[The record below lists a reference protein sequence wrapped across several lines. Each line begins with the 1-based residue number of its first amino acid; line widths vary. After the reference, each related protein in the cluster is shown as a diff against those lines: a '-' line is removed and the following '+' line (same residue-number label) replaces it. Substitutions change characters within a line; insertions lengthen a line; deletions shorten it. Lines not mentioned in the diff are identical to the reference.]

1 LTDNKYKNIEF
12 QQSSDFGLRPPVF
25 GLRSSD
31 FRIEFMIKLTID
43 NQTIEVQPG
52 TSVWQAAKSI
62 GIDIPTMC
70 YLEGTEH
77 FTSCMICLVKDAQNG
92 RFFASCSTPVF
103 EGQTIITN
111 DEETIESRKVALEL
125 LLSEHVGDCEAP
137 CQLVCPAHMNIPL
150 MNRLIAKGDF
160 AKALEVVK
168 RDIALPS
175 ILGRICPAPC
185 EAGCRRKQVDEAVSI
200 CLLKRFVGDEDL
212 KSGKPYL
219 PELATLSGKKVAII
233 GAGPAG
239 LAAAYY
245 LQIKGHQTIIFEKN
259 SQAGGELL
267 QIDSETLPSEVVE
280 QEVAQILATG
290 VQIRLN
296 ETIDDNRFAELNK
309 DFDAVVV
316 ASGTVTEETSAF
328 SLKTTKTGIVADKL
342 SYQTSV
348 SNVFAIG
355 NSLRASKLAVRS
367 VGQGKEVATVIDHY
381 FKTSEVKG
389 YPERF
394 NSKFG
399 KLAEAEFIQY
409 QKDSET
415 SPRQKAEK
423 EEFTREAAIREAKR
437 CMHCDCRNPES
448 CVLRELSDR
457 YHAVQKRF
465 QSDERFNVE
474 KFIHREGIVYEPA
487 KCIKCG
493 ICVRLTRQHQEEFG
507 FTFIGRGFDVKVGV
521 PFNESVQKGLEK
533 TAAIVA
539 KACPTGALAMFGV
552 EEQF

>member
-1 LTDNKYKNIEF
+1 
-12 QQSSDFGLRPPVF
+12 
-25 GLRSSD
+25 
-31 FRIEFMIKLTID
+31 MIKLTID
-43 NQTIEVQPG
+43 NHTVEVPAG
-52 TSVWQAAKSI
+52 TSVWQAAKSL

-77 FTSCMICLVKDAQNG
+77 FTSCMICLVKDAKNG
-92 RFFASCSTPVF
+92 RFFASCSTPAF
-103 EGQTIITN
+103 EGQSIITN
-111 DEETIESRKVALEL
+111 DEETIESRKAALEL

-168 RDIALPS
+168 RDIPLPS

-200 CLLKRFVGDEDL
+200 CLLKRYVGDEDL

-219 PELATLSGKKVAII
+219 PQLAKLSGKKVVII

-245 LQIKGHQTIIFEKN
+245 LQIKGHQAVIFEKN
-259 SQAGGELL
+259 SKAGGELL
-267 QIDSETLPSEVVE
+267 QIDQEILPNEVVE
-280 QEVAQILATG
+280 QEVAQIVATG

-296 ETIDDNRFAELNK
+296 ETINDSRFAELQNE
-309 DFDAVVV
+309 FDAVVV
-316 ASGTVTEETSAF
+316 SNGTISEGNLSF
-328 SLKTTKTGIVADKL
+328 GLNTTKAGITVEK
-342 SYQTSV
+342 TSHAT
-348 SNVFAIG
+348 SLPKVFAIG
-355 NSLRASKLAVRS
+355 HSVRTSKLAVRS
-367 VGQGKEVATVIDHY
+367 VGQGKEVATVIDNY

-389 YPERF
+389 YPVRF

-399 KLAEAEFIQY
+399 RLAEAEFIQY
-409 QKDSET
+409 KKDSET
-415 SPRQKAEK
+415 APRQKAGK
-423 EEFTREAAIREAKR
+423 EGFTREDAIREAKR

-465 QSDERFNVE
+465 QSEERWNVE
-474 KFIHREGIVYEPA
+474 KFIHREGIVYEPN

-533 TAAIVA
+533 TAVIVA
-539 KACPTGALAMFGV
+539 KACPTGALSMFIV
-552 EEQF
+552 EEQI

>member
-1 LTDNKYKNIEF
+1 
-12 QQSSDFGLRPPVF
+12 
-25 GLRSSD
+25 
-31 FRIEFMIKLTID
+31 MIKLTID

-52 TSVWQAAKSI
+52 TSVWQAAHSL
-62 GIDIPTMC
+62 GIEIPTMC

-77 FTSCMICLVKDAQNG
+77 FTSCMICLVKDTKNG

-103 EGQTIITN
+103 DGQSIITN
-111 DEETIESRKVALEL
+111 DEETIESRIAALEL

-212 KSGKPYL
+212 KSGKPYQPQL
-219 PELATLSGKKVAII
+219 IELSGKKVAII

-245 LQIKGHQTIIFEKN
+245 LQQKGHQSVIFEKDDR
-259 SQAGGELL
+259 AGGELL
-267 QIDSETLPSEVVE
+267 QIDTEILPNEVVE
-280 QEVAQILATG
+280 EEVAQILATG
-290 VQIRLN
+290 VQIYLN
-296 ETIDDNRFAELNK
+296 ESIDNNRFIELQK

-316 ASGTVTEETSAF
+316 ASGTVSEGSLAF
-328 SLKTTKTGIVADKL
+328 GPKTAKAGIIADKS
-342 SYQTSV
+342 SYLTSIPK
-348 SNVFAIG
+348 VFAVG

-367 VGQGKEVATVIDHY
+367 VGQGKEVATVIDNY

-399 KLAEAEFIQY
+399 RLSEIEFIEY

-415 SPRQKAEK
+415 APRQKAGK
-423 EEFTREAAIREAKR
+423 EGFTREAAIREAKR

-465 QSDERFNVE
+465 QSDQRLNVE

-521 PFNESVQKGLEK
+521 PFNQSVQKGLEK
-533 TAAIVA
+533 TAQIVA
-539 KACPTGALAMFGV
+539 KACPTGALAMFEV
-552 EEQF
+552 EEQL

>member
-1 LTDNKYKNIEF
+1 
-12 QQSSDFGLRPPVF
+12 
-25 GLRSSD
+25 
-31 FRIEFMIKLTID
+31 MIKLTID
-43 NQTIEVQPG
+43 NRTIEVQPG
-52 TSVWQAAKSI
+52 TSVWQAAQSV
-62 GIDIPTMC
+62 GIEIPTMC

-77 FTSCMICLVKDAQNG
+77 FTSCMICLVKDAKNG
-92 RFFASCSTPVF
+92 RFFASCSTPVV
-103 EGQTIITN
+103 EGQNIITS
-111 DEETIESRKVALEL
+111 DEETIESRKAALEL

-168 RDIALPS
+168 RDIALPA

-212 KSGKPYL
+212 KSGKPYQPQL
-219 PELATLSGKKVAII
+219 PELSGKKVAVI

-245 LQIKGHQTIIFEKN
+245 LQIKGHQAVIFEKN

-267 QIDSETLPSEVVE
+267 QIDQEILPTEVIV

-296 ETIDDNRFAELNK
+296 ETIDHSRFAELQNE
-309 DFDAVVV
+309 FDAVVI
-316 ASGTVTEETSAF
+316 SIGTVPEGSSVF
-328 SLKTTKTGIVADKL
+328 GLKSTKAGIIADK
-342 SYQTSV
+342 STYQTSIP
-348 SNVFAIG
+348 NVFAIG
-355 NSLRASKLAVRS
+355 NSLRFSKMAVRS
-367 VGQGKEVATVIDHY
+367 VGQGKEVATVIDNY
-381 FKTSEVKG
+381 FKTAEVSG

-399 KLAEAEFIQY
+399 RLGEAEFIHY
-409 QKDSET
+409 KKDSDT
-415 SPRQKAEK
+415 SPRQKADQSG
-423 EEFTREAAIREAKR
+423 FTRESAIREAKR

-465 QSDERFNVE
+465 QSEERFKVE
-474 KFIHREGIVYEPA
+474 KFIHREGIVYEPS

-521 PFNESVQKGLEK
+521 PFNESIQKGLEK
-533 TAAIVA
+533 TAEIVA
-539 KACPTGALAMFGV
+539 KACPTGALAMFGM
-552 EEQF
+552 EEQL

>member
-1 LTDNKYKNIEF
+1 M
-12 QQSSDFGLRPPVF
+12 V
-25 GLRSSD
+25 
-31 FRIEFMIKLTID
+31 KLTI
-43 NQTIEVQPG
+43 NNRNVEVEAG
-52 TSVWQAAKSI
+52 TTVWQAAQSI
-62 GIDIPTMC
+62 GIEIPTMC
-70 YLEGTEH
+70 FLEGTDH
-77 FTSCMICLVKDAQNG
+77 FTSCMICLVKDAKNG
-92 RFFASCSTPVF
+92 RFFASCSTPVSD
-103 EGQTIITN
+103 GQIIISD
-111 DEETIESRKVALEL
+111 DEETTESRRVALEL

-185 EAGCRRKQVDEAVSI
+185 EAGCRRKQIDEAVSI
-200 CLLKRFVGDEDL
+200 CLLKRYVGDEDL
-212 KSGKPYL
+212 KSENSYL
-219 PELATLSGKKVAII
+219 PLIASLSGKKVAII

-245 LQIKGHQTIIFEKN
+245 LQIKGHETVIFDQSEK
-259 SQAGGELL
+259 AGGELL
-267 QIDSETLPSEVVE
+267 KIDKEMLPFEVIE

-290 VQIRLN
+290 VQIRLK
-296 ETIDDNRFAELNK
+296 EPIDEAKFHLLQIE
-309 DFDAVVV
+309 FDAIVV
-316 ASGTVTEETSAF
+316 AIGTFKDGNSIF
-328 SLKTTKTGIVADKL
+328 GLKTTKSGIDANKS
-342 SYQTSV
+342 SYLTSIPK
-348 SNVFAIG
+348 VFAIG

-367 VGQGKEVATVIDHY
+367 VGQGKEVATVIDNY
-381 FKTSEVKG
+381 FKTAEISG

-399 KLAEAEFIQY
+399 RLGEIEFIQY
-409 QKDSET
+409 QKDSEA
-415 SPRQKAEK
+415 SPRQKADREG
-423 EEFTREAAIREAKR
+423 FTREAAIREAKR

-457 YHAVQKRF
+457 YNAAQKRF
-465 QSDERFNVE
+465 QSDERQNVL

-521 PFNESVQKGLEK
+521 PFNESIQKGLEK
-533 TAAIVA
+533 TAVIVA
-539 KACPTGALAMFGV
+539 KACPTGALAMFNV
-552 EEQF
+552 EEQL

>member
-1 LTDNKYKNIEF
+1 
-12 QQSSDFGLRPPVF
+12 
-25 GLRSSD
+25 
-31 FRIEFMIKLTID
+31 MIKLTID
-43 NQTIEVQPG
+43 NRTVEVPVG
-52 TSVWQAAKSI
+52 TSVWQAAQSI
-62 GIDIPTMC
+62 GIEIPTMC
-70 YLEGTEH
+70 HLDGTEH
-77 FTSCMICLVKDAQNG
+77 FTSCMICLVKDAKNG

-103 EGQTIITN
+103 EGQSIITN
-111 DEETIESRKVALEL
+111 DEETIESRKAALEL

-168 RDIALPS
+168 RDIALPA

-200 CLLKRFVGDEDL
+200 CVLKRFVGDVDL
-212 KSGKPYL
+212 KSGKSYQPQ
-219 PELATLSGKKVAII
+219 LAQLSGKKVAII
-233 GAGPAG
+233 GAGSAG

-245 LQIKGHQTIIFEKN
+245 LQANGHQAVIFERN
-259 SQAGGELL
+259 ERAGGELL
-267 QIDSETLPSEVVE
+267 QINQDILPAEIID
-280 QEVAQILATG
+280 QEVAQIVATG
-290 VQIRLN
+290 VQLRLN
-296 ETIDDNRFAELNK
+296 ESINDSRFLDLQKE
-309 DFDAVVV
+309 FDAVVV
-316 ASGTVTEETSAF
+316 AFGAVKEDTYDYG
-328 SLKTTKTGIVADKL
+328 LKTTNAGFIADKT
-342 SYQTSV
+342 SYQTSIP
-348 SNVFAIG
+348 NVFAIG
-355 NSLRASKLAVRS
+355 NSVRYSKMAVRS
-367 VGQGKEVATVIDHY
+367 VGQGKEVATVIDNY
-381 FKTSEVKG
+381 FKTSEIKSF
-389 YPERF
+389 PERF

-415 SPRQKAEK
+415 APRQKADK
-423 EEFTREAAIREAKR
+423 SGFTKEAAIREAKR

-465 QSDERFNVE
+465 QGDERFNVE
-474 KFIHREGIVYEPA
+474 KFIQREGIVYEPS

-507 FTFIGRGFDVKVGV
+507 FTFVGRGFDVKVGV
-521 PFNESVQKGLEK
+521 PFNESIQKGLEK

-539 KACPTGALAMFGV
+539 KACPTGALAMYNT
-552 EEQF
+552 EEQI

>member
-1 LTDNKYKNIEF
+1 M
-12 QQSSDFGLRPPVF
+12 V
-25 GLRSSD
+25 
-31 FRIEFMIKLTID
+31 KLTID
-43 NQTIEVQPG
+43 NRTVEVQPN
-52 TSVWQAAKSI
+52 TTVWQAAKSI
-62 GIDIPTMC
+62 GIEIPTMC
-70 YLEGTEH
+70 YLEETEH
-77 FTSCMICLVKDAQNG
+77 FTSCMICLVKDAKNG

-103 EGQTIITN
+103 DGQSIITN
-111 DEETIESRKVALEL
+111 DEETIESRKAALEL
-125 LLSEHVGDCEAP
+125 LLSDHVGDCEAP

-168 RDIALPS
+168 RDIALPA

-200 CLLKRFVGDEDL
+200 CLLKRYVGDEDL
-212 KSGKPYL
+212 KSETSYQPQ
-219 PELATLSGKKVAII
+219 LAELSGRKVAVI

-245 LQIKGHQTIIFEKN
+245 LQVKGHQSVIFDRNER
-259 SQAGGELL
+259 AGGELL
-267 QIDSETLPSEVVE
+267 HVDKEILPLDVVE
-280 QEVAQILATG
+280 QEVAQIIATG
-290 VQIRLN
+290 VQVRMN
-296 ETIDDNRFAELNK
+296 ETIDDIRFAELQK
-309 DFDAVVV
+309 DYDAVIV
-316 ASGTVTEETSAF
+316 AIGTFTEETSAF
-328 SLKTTKTGIVADKL
+328 CLKTSKTGIVADKS
-342 SYQTSV
+342 SYLTSIP
-348 SNVFAIG
+348 NVFAIG
-355 NSLRASKLAVRS
+355 NSLRTSKLAVRS
-367 VGQGKEVATVIDHY
+367 VGQGKEVATVIDTY

-399 KLAEAEFIQY
+399 RLTEPEFIHY
-409 QKDSET
+409 LKDSET
-415 SPRQKAEK
+415 SPRQNAEK
-423 EEFTREAAIREAKR
+423 SGFTREAAIHEAKR

-457 YHAVQKRF
+457 YHAAQKRF
-465 QSDERFNVE
+465 QSDERQSVM

-521 PFNESVQKGLEK
+521 PFDESVQKGLEK
-533 TAAIVA
+533 TAAIGA
-539 KACPTGALAMFGV
+539 KACPTGALAMFGE
-552 EEQF
+552 EEQLA

>member
-1 LTDNKYKNIEF
+1 
-12 QQSSDFGLRPPVF
+12 
-25 GLRSSD
+25 
-31 FRIEFMIKLTID
+31 MIKLTID
-43 NQTIEVQPG
+43 NRTVEVPAG
-52 TSVWQAAKSI
+52 TSVWQAAQSV
-62 GIDIPTMC
+62 GIEIPTMC

-77 FTSCMICLVKDAQNG
+77 FTSCMICLVKDAKNG

-103 EGQTIITN
+103 EGQTIVTN
-111 DEETIESRKVALEL
+111 DEETIESRKAALEL

-200 CLLKRFVGDEDL
+200 CLLKRFAGDEDL
-212 KSGKPYL
+212 KSGKPYQPQL
-219 PELATLSGKKVAII
+219 TELSGKKVAII
-233 GAGPAG
+233 GSGPAG

-245 LQIKGHQTIIFEKN
+245 LQQKGHQAVIFEKN

-267 QIDSETLPSEVVE
+267 QIDSEILPAEVIE
-280 QEVAQILATG
+280 QEVAQIQATG

-296 ETIDDNRFAELNK
+296 ETIDDSRFAEFQHEY
-309 DFDAVVV
+309 DVVVV
-316 ASGTVTEETSAF
+316 ASGTLLEGSSTFGT
-328 SLKTTKTGIVADKL
+328 KTAKTGIVADKS
-342 SYQTSV
+342 SYLTSIPK
-348 SNVFAIG
+348 VFAIG

-367 VGQGKEVATVIDHY
+367 VGQGKEVATIIDNY
-381 FKTSEVKG
+381 LKTSEVKG

-409 QKDSET
+409 LKDSET
-415 SPRQKAEK
+415 TPRQKAGK
-423 EEFTREAAIREAKR
+423 EGFTREAAIREAKR

-457 YHAVQKRF
+457 YHVVQKRF
-465 QSDERFNVE
+465 QSDERFLVE

-533 TAAIVA
+533 TASIVA

-552 EEQF
+552 EEQEFLAN

>member
-1 LTDNKYKNIEF
+1 
-12 QQSSDFGLRPPVF
+12 
-25 GLRSSD
+25 
-31 FRIEFMIKLTID
+31 MIKLTID
-43 NQTIEVQPG
+43 NRTIEVPSG
-52 TSVWQAAKSI
+52 TTVWQAAKSA
-62 GIDIPTMC
+62 GIEIPTMC

-77 FTSCMICLVKDAQNG
+77 FTSCMICLVKDAKNG
-92 RFFASCSTPVF
+92 RLFASCSTPVSD
-103 EGQTIITN
+103 GQTIITN
-111 DEETIESRKVALEL
+111 DAETTESRKAALEL

-212 KSGKPYL
+212 ASEKPYVPQL
-219 PELATLSGKKVAII
+219 QKLSGKKVAVI

-245 LQIKGHQTIIFEKN
+245 LQIKGHQTVIFDKN
-259 SQAGGELL
+259 KLAGGELL
-267 QIDSETLPSEVVE
+267 QIDQELLPAEVID
-280 QEVAQILATG
+280 QEVAQIIASG
-290 VQIRLN
+290 VEIRLN
-296 ETIDDNRFAELNK
+296 ETINDKLFTVLEK
-309 DFDAVVV
+309 EYDAVVV
-316 ASGTVTEETSAF
+316 AIGTLSAETSVF
-328 SLKTTKTGIVADKL
+328 GLKISKTGIVADKS
-342 SYQTSV
+342 SYQTSLP
-348 SNVFAIG
+348 NVFAVG

-367 VGQGKEVATVIDHY
+367 VGQGKEVATVIDNY
-381 FKTSEVKG
+381 FKTAKVSG

-399 KLAEAEFIQY
+399 RLAEAEFIQY
-409 QKDSET
+409 QKDSENT
-415 SPRQKAEK
+415 PREKADQSG
-423 EEFTREAAIREAKR
+423 FTKEAAIREAKR

-457 YHAVQKRF
+457 YQAVQKRF
-465 QSDERFNVE
+465 QGEERFNVE
-474 KFIHREGIVYEPA
+474 KFIHREGIVYEPS

-507 FTFIGRGFDVKVGV
+507 FTFVGRGFDVKVGV
-521 PFNESVQKGLEK
+521 PFSESIQKGLEK

-539 KACPTGALAMFGV
+539 KACPTGALAMFNQ
-552 EEQF
+552 EEQL

>member
-1 LTDNKYKNIEF
+1 
-12 QQSSDFGLRPPVF
+12 
-25 GLRSSD
+25 
-31 FRIEFMIKLTID
+31 MIKLTID
-43 NQTIEVQPG
+43 NRSVEVPAG
-52 TSVWQAAKSI
+52 TSVWQAAKSV
-62 GIDIPTMC
+62 GIEIPTMC

-77 FTSCMICLVKDAQNG
+77 FTSCMICLVKDAKNG
-92 RFFASCSTPVF
+92 RFFASCSTPAF
-103 EGQTIITN
+103 EGQSIITS
-111 DEETIESRKVALEL
+111 DEETIESRKAALEL

-200 CLLKRFVGDEDL
+200 CLLKRYVGDEDL
-212 KSGKPYL
+212 KSENPYQ
-219 PELATLSGKKVAII
+219 PQLAEFSGKKVAII

-245 LQIKGHQTIIFEKN
+245 LQIKGHQAVIFEKN
-259 SQAGGELL
+259 SKAGGELL
-267 QIDSETLPSEVVE
+267 QIDQEILPSEVVE
-280 QEVAQILATG
+280 QEVAQIVATG

-296 ETIDDNRFAELNK
+296 ETINDNRFAELQSE
-309 DFDAVVV
+309 FDAVVV
-316 ASGTVTEETSAF
+316 ANGTIPEESSAF
-328 SLKTTKTGIVADKL
+328 GLKVTKAGIIANKS
-342 SYQTSV
+342 SYQTSIPK
-348 SNVFAIG
+348 VFAVG
-355 NSLRASKLAVRS
+355 NTLRASKLAVRS
-367 VGQGKEVATVIDHY
+367 VGQGKEVATVIDNY
-381 FKTSEVKG
+381 FKTAEVSG

-399 KLAEAEFIQY
+399 RLAEVEFIQY
-409 QKDSET
+409 KKDSET
-415 SPRQKAEK
+415 APRQKADK
-423 EEFTREAAIREAKR
+423 SGFTREDAIREAKR

-457 YHAVQKRF
+457 YQAVQKRF
-465 QSDERFNVE
+465 QSDERWNVE
-474 KFIHREGIVYEPA
+474 KFIHREGIVYEPN

-521 PFNESVQKGLEK
+521 PFNESVQRGLEK
-533 TAAIVA
+533 TAELVA
-539 KACPTGALAMFGV
+539 KACPTGALSMFNM
-552 EEQF
+552 EEQI

>member
-1 LTDNKYKNIEF
+1 MRRNDKTFLDLIGF
-12 QQSSDFGLRPPVF
+12 QNLSGL
-25 GLRSSD
+25 
-31 FRIEFMIKLTID
+31 EEQKTNMIKLTID
-43 NQTIEVQPG
+43 NHSVEVPAG
-52 TSVWQAAKSI
+52 TSVWQAAQSV
-62 GIDIPTMC
+62 GIEIPTMC

-77 FTSCMICLVKDAQNG
+77 FTSCMICLVKDARNG
-92 RFFASCSTPVF
+92 RFFASCSTPVH
-103 EGQTIITN
+103 EGQSIITS
-111 DEETIESRKVALEL
+111 DEETIESRKAALEL

-200 CLLKRFVGDEDL
+200 CLLKRYVGDEDL
-212 KSGKPYL
+212 NTEKPYQ
-219 PELATLSGKKVAII
+219 PQLAELSGKKVAVI

-245 LQIKGHQTIIFEKN
+245 LQIKGHQAVIFEKN
-259 SQAGGELL
+259 SKAGGELL
-267 QIDSETLPSEVVE
+267 QIDQEILPVEVVE
-280 QEVAQILATG
+280 QEVAQIVATG

-296 ETIDDNRFAELNK
+296 EPIDNIRFAELRNE
-309 DFDAVVV
+309 FDAVVV
-316 ASGTVTEETSAF
+316 ANGTIPEES
-328 SLKTTKTGIVADKL
+328 SLFGLKATKAGIIADKS
-342 SYQTSV
+342 SYQTSIPK
-348 SNVFAIG
+348 VFAVG
-355 NSLRASKLAVRS
+355 NTLRASKLAVRS
-367 VGQGKEVATVIDHY
+367 VGQGKEVATVIDNY
-381 FKTSEVKG
+381 FKTAEVSG

-399 KLAEAEFIQY
+399 RLAEIEFIQY
-409 QKDSET
+409 KKDSEAA
-415 SPRQKAEK
+415 PRQKAGK
-423 EEFTREAAIREAKR
+423 EGFTKEAAIREAKR

-448 CVLRELSDR
+448 CVLRKLSDR
-457 YHAVQKRF
+457 YQAVQKRF
-465 QSDERFNVE
+465 QSSERLNVE

-521 PFNESVQKGLEK
+521 PFNESVQKGLEN

-539 KACPTGALAMFGV
+539 KACPTGALAMFNT
-552 EEQF
+552 EEQI

>member
-1 LTDNKYKNIEF
+1 M
-12 QQSSDFGLRPPVF
+12 V
-25 GLRSSD
+25 
-31 FRIEFMIKLTID
+31 KLTID
-43 NQTIEVQPG
+43 NQTVEVPAG
-52 TSVWQAAKSI
+52 TSVWQAAQSL

-77 FTSCMICLVKDAQNG
+77 FTSCMICLVKDAKNG
-92 RFFASCSTPVF
+92 RFFASCSTPAF

-111 DEETIESRKVALEL
+111 DAETIESRKAALEL

-200 CLLKRFVGDEDL
+200 CMLKRYAGDEDL
-212 KSGKPYL
+212 KSEKPYQPQL
-219 PELATLSGKKVAII
+219 AELSEKKVAVI

-245 LQIKGHQTIIFEKN
+245 LQIKGHQAVIFEKN
-259 SQAGGELL
+259 SKAGGELL
-267 QIDSETLPSEVVE
+267 QIDSELLPAEVIE
-280 QEVAQILATG
+280 QELAQIMATG

-296 ETIDDNRFAELNK
+296 ETIDDNRFSELQN
-309 DFDAVVV
+309 DFDAVIV
-316 ASGTVTEETSAF
+316 ASGTISEGNLSFGLNTNKAGITVEKTSHA
-328 SLKTTKTGIVADKL
+328 
-342 SYQTSV
+342 TSIPKI
-348 SNVFAIG
+348 FAIG
-355 NSLRASKLAVRS
+355 HSVRTSKLAVRS
-367 VGQGKEVATVIDHY
+367 VGQGKEVATVIDNY
-381 FKTSEVKG
+381 LKTSEVKG
-389 YPERF
+389 YPVRF

-399 KLAEAEFIQY
+399 RLAEIEFIEY
-409 QKDSET
+409 QKDSENA
-415 SPRQKAEK
+415 PRQKADK
-423 EEFTREAAIREAKR
+423 EGFTREAAIREAKR

-465 QSDERFNVE
+465 QSDERLNVM

-521 PFNESVQKGLEK
+521 PFNESIQKGLEK

-539 KACPTGALAMFGV
+539 KACPTGALAMFNV
-552 EEQF
+552 EEQI

>member
-1 LTDNKYKNIEF
+1 M
-12 QQSSDFGLRPPVF
+12 V
-25 GLRSSD
+25 
-31 FRIEFMIKLTID
+31 KLII
-43 NQTIEVQPG
+43 NNCHVEVPAG
-52 TSVWQAAKSI
+52 TTVWQAAKSI

-70 YLEGTEH
+70 YLEGPEH
-77 FTSCMICLVKDAQNG
+77 FTSCMICLVKDAKNG
-92 RFFASCSTPVF
+92 RFFASCSTPVS
-103 EGQTIITN
+103 EDQIIISD
-111 DEETIESRKVALEL
+111 DEETTESRRVALEL

-168 RDIALPS
+168 RDIALPA
-175 ILGRICPAPC
+175 ILGLICPAPC

-200 CLLKRFVGDEDL
+200 CSLKRFSADQDL

-219 PELATLSGKKVAII
+219 PHIEPCSDKKIAII

-245 LQIKGHQTIIFEKN
+245 LQIKGHQAVIFDRN
-259 SQAGGELL
+259 DRLGGELL
-267 QIDSETLPSEVVE
+267 QIENKILPSEIIV
-280 QEVAQILATG
+280 QEVGQILATG
-290 VQIRLN
+290 VQIHLN
-296 ETIDDNRFAELNK
+296 ETIDADHFAILQNEY
-309 DFDAVVV
+309 DAIIV
-316 ASGTVTEETSAF
+316 ATGTVSEENSVFGLKVSKVGIEIDKSSYLTSIP
-328 SLKTTKTGIVADKL
+328 K
-342 SYQTSV
+342 
-348 SNVFAIG
+348 VFAIG

-367 VGQGKEVATVIDHY
+367 VGQGKEVATVIDNY
-381 FKTSEVKG
+381 FKTTQVSA

-399 KLAEAEFIQY
+399 RLGEIEFTEY
-409 QKDSET
+409 QKDSEY
-415 SPRQKAEK
+415 SPRQKAGK
-423 EEFTREAAIREAKR
+423 EGFTREAAIREARR

-457 YHAVQKRF
+457 YNASQKRF
-465 QSDERFNVE
+465 QSDERLNVV

-521 PFNESVQKGLEK
+521 PFNESIQKGLEK
-533 TAAIVA
+533 TALMVA
-539 KACPTGALAMFGV
+539 KACPTGALAMFGE
-552 EEQF
+552 EEQL

>member
-1 LTDNKYKNIEF
+1 M
-12 QQSSDFGLRPPVF
+12 V
-25 GLRSSD
+25 
-31 FRIEFMIKLTID
+31 KLTID

-52 TSVWQAAKSI
+52 TSVWQAAQSL

-77 FTSCMICLVKDAQNG
+77 FTSCMICLVKDAKNG
-92 RFFASCSTPVF
+92 RFFASCSTPAF

-111 DEETIESRKVALEL
+111 DAETIESRKAALEL

-200 CLLKRFVGDEDL
+200 CLLKRYVGDEDL
-212 KSGKPYL
+212 KAEKPYQ
-219 PELATLSGKKVAII
+219 PQLAELSGKKVAVI

-245 LQIKGHQTIIFEKN
+245 LQIKGHRTVIFEKN
-259 SQAGGELL
+259 SNAGGELL
-267 QIDSETLPSEVVE
+267 QIDPELLPAEVIE
-280 QEVAQILATG
+280 QELAQIMATG

-296 ETIDDNRFAELNK
+296 ETIDDNRFSELQN
-309 DFDAVVV
+309 DFDAV
-316 ASGTVTEETSAF
+316 
-328 SLKTTKTGIVADKL
+328 IVANGTISEGNL
-342 SYQTSV
+342 SFGLNTNKAGITVEKNSHATSIPK
-348 SNVFAIG
+348 VFAIG
-355 NSLRASKLAVRS
+355 HSVRTSKLAVRS
-367 VGQGKEVATVIDHY
+367 VGQGKEVATVIDNY
-381 FKTSEVKG
+381 LKTSEVKG
-389 YPERF
+389 YPVRF

-399 KLAEAEFIQY
+399 RLAEIEFIEY
-409 QKDSET
+409 QKDSENA
-415 SPRQKAEK
+415 PRQKADK
-423 EEFTREAAIREAKR
+423 EGFTREAAIREAKR

-465 QSDERFNVE
+465 QSDERLNVT

-521 PFNESVQKGLEK
+521 PFNESIQKGLEK

-539 KACPTGALAMFGV
+539 KACPTGALAMFNV
-552 EEQF
+552 EEQI

>member
-1 LTDNKYKNIEF
+1 
-12 QQSSDFGLRPPVF
+12 
-25 GLRSSD
+25 
-31 FRIEFMIKLTID
+31 MIKLTID
-43 NQTIEVQPG
+43 NHTVEVPAG
-52 TSVWQAAKSI
+52 TSVWQAAKSV
-62 GIDIPTMC
+62 GIEIPTMC

-77 FTSCMICLVKDAQNG
+77 FTSCMICLVKDAHNG
-92 RFFASCSTPVF
+92 RLFASCSTPAF
-103 EGQTIITN
+103 EGQSIITS
-111 DEETIESRKVALEL
+111 DEETIESRKAALEL

-200 CLLKRFVGDEDL
+200 CLLKRYVGDDDL
-212 KSGKPYL
+212 KSENPYQ
-219 PELATLSGKKVAII
+219 PQLAELSGKKVAVI

-245 LQIKGHQTIIFEKN
+245 LQIKGHQAVIFEKN
-259 SQAGGELL
+259 SKAGGELL
-267 QIDSETLPSEVVE
+267 QIDQEILPSEIID
-280 QEVAQILATG
+280 QEVAQIVATG

-296 ETIDDNRFAELNK
+296 ETINDNRFAELQNE
-309 DFDAVVV
+309 FDAVVV
-316 ASGTVTEETSAF
+316 ANGTIPEGSSAF
-328 SLKTTKTGIVADKL
+328 GLKATKVGIIADKS
-342 SYQTSV
+342 SYLTSIPK
-348 SNVFAIG
+348 VFAVG
-355 NSLRASKLAVRS
+355 NTLRASKLAVRS
-367 VGQGKEVATVIDHY
+367 VGQGKEVATVIDNY
-381 FKTSEVKG
+381 FKTAEVSG

-399 KLAEAEFIQY
+399 RLAEVEFIQY
-409 QKDSET
+409 KKDSET
-415 SPRQKAEK
+415 APRQKADK
-423 EEFTREAAIREAKR
+423 SGFTREDAIREAKR

-457 YHAVQKRF
+457 YQAVQKRF
-465 QSDERFNVE
+465 QSEERWNVE
-474 KFIHREGIVYEPA
+474 KFIHREGIVYEPN

-521 PFNESVQKGLEK
+521 PFNESIQKGLEK

-539 KACPTGALAMFGV
+539 KACPTGALSNFGE
-552 EEQF
+552 EEQL

>member
-1 LTDNKYKNIEF
+1 M
-12 QQSSDFGLRPPVF
+12 V
-25 GLRSSD
+25 
-31 FRIEFMIKLTID
+31 KLTID
-43 NQTIEVQPG
+43 NRTIEVQAG
-52 TSVWQAAKSI
+52 TSVWQAAHSI
-62 GIDIPTMC
+62 GIEIPTMC

-77 FTSCMICLVKDAQNG
+77 FTSCMICLVKDAKNG
-92 RFFASCSTPVF
+92 RLFASCSTPVF
-103 EGQTIITN
+103 EGQSIITN
-111 DEETIESRKVALEL
+111 DEETTESRKAALEL

-185 EAGCRRKQVDEAVSI
+185 EAGCRRKQVDDAVSI

-212 KSGKPYL
+212 KSGKSYAPK
-219 PELATLSGKKVAII
+219 LAEFSGKKVAVV

-239 LAAAYY
+239 LAAAFY
-245 LQIKGHQTIIFEKN
+245 LQIKGHQAVVFDKN
-259 SQAGGELL
+259 DKVGGELL
-267 QIDSETLPSEVVE
+267 QIDQELLPSEIIE
-280 QEVAQILATG
+280 QEVLQIKETG

-296 ETIDDNRFAELNK
+296 ESINELRFLDIQKE
-309 DFDAVVV
+309 FDAVVV
-316 ASGTVTEETSAF
+316 AFGAVNEETF
-328 SLKTTKTGIVADKL
+328 DYGLKATKTGIIADK
-342 SYQTSV
+342 TSNQA
-348 SNVFAIG
+348 SIPNVFAIG
-355 NSLRASKLAVRS
+355 NAVRFSKMAVRS
-367 VGQGKEVATVIDHY
+367 VGQGKEVATVIDNY
-381 FKTSEVKG
+381 LKSGVVSG

-399 KLAEAEFIQY
+399 RLAEAEFIQY
-409 QKDSET
+409 KKDSET
-415 SPRQKAEK
+415 SPRQKADQSG
-423 EEFTREAAIREAKR
+423 FTKEAAIREAKR

-457 YHAVQKRF
+457 YRAVQKRF
-465 QSDERFNVE
+465 QGEERFNVE
-474 KFIHREGIVYEPA
+474 KFIHREGIVYEPS

-521 PFNESVQKGLEK
+521 PFNESIQKGLEK
-533 TAAIVA
+533 TAEIVA
-539 KACPTGALAMFGV
+539 KACPTGALAMFIQ
-552 EEQF
+552 EEQV

>member
-1 LTDNKYKNIEF
+1 
-12 QQSSDFGLRPPVF
+12 
-25 GLRSSD
+25 
-31 FRIEFMIKLTID
+31 MIKLTID
-43 NQTIEVQPG
+43 NHSVEVPSG
-52 TSVWQAAKSI
+52 TSVWQAAQSI
-62 GIDIPTMC
+62 GIEIPTMC
-70 YLEGTEH
+70 FLEGTEH
-77 FTSCMICLVKDAQNG
+77 FTSCMICLVKDAKSG
-92 RFFASCSTPVF
+92 RFFASCSTPVA
-103 EGQTIITN
+103 EGQEIITN
-111 DEETIESRKVALEL
+111 DAETTESRKAALEL

-200 CLLKRFVGDEDL
+200 CLLKRYLGDEDL
-212 KSGKPYL
+212 KTEKPYQ
-219 PELATLSGKKVAII
+219 PKLAELSGKKVAII

-245 LQIKGHQTIIFEKN
+245 LQIKGHQAIIFEKN
-259 SQAGGELL
+259 SKAGGELL
-267 QIDSETLPSEVVE
+267 QIDQEILPMGIVE
-280 QEVAQILATG
+280 QEVAQIVATG

-296 ETIDDNRFAELNK
+296 ETIDDNRFSELQK
-309 DFDAVVV
+309 EYDAIVV
-316 ASGTVTEETSAF
+316 AYGAVKEDTYDYGF
-328 SLKTTKTGIVADKL
+328 KTNDAGVIANKT
-342 SYQTSV
+342 SYQTSIP
-348 SNVFAIG
+348 NIFAIG
-355 NSLRASKLAVRS
+355 NSVRYSKMAVRS
-367 VGQGKEVATVIDHY
+367 VGQGKEVATVIDNY
-381 FKTSEVKG
+381 FKTSEIKG

-399 KLAEAEFIQY
+399 KLAEAEFIHY
-409 QKDSET
+409 LKDSE
-415 SPRQKAEK
+415 SSLRQMADQSG
-423 EEFTREAAIREAKR
+423 FTKEAAIREAKR

-457 YHAVQKRF
+457 YRAVQKRF

-474 KFIHREGIVYEPA
+474 KFIQREGIVYEPS

-521 PFNESVQKGLEK
+521 PFNESIQKGLEK
-533 TAAIVA
+533 TAEIVA
-539 KACPTGALAMFGV
+539 KACPTGALAMFGI
-552 EEQF
+552 EEQI

>member
-1 LTDNKYKNIEF
+1 
-12 QQSSDFGLRPPVF
+12 
-25 GLRSSD
+25 
-31 FRIEFMIKLTID
+31 MIKLIID
-43 NQTIEVQPG
+43 NHSVEVPSG
-52 TSVWQAAKSI
+52 TSVWQAAQSV
-62 GIDIPTMC
+62 GIEIPTMC

-77 FTSCMICLVKDAQNG
+77 FASCMICLVKDAKNG

-103 EGQTIITN
+103 EGQSIITN
-111 DEETIESRKVALEL
+111 DEETIESRKAALEL

-168 RDIALPS
+168 RDIALPA

-200 CLLKRFVGDEDL
+200 CLLKRFVGDEEL
-212 KSGKPYL
+212 KNNKPYQ
-219 PELATLSGKKVAII
+219 PQLAAPSGKKVAVI

-245 LQIKGHQTIIFEKN
+245 LQIKGHQAVVFDQNER
-259 SQAGGELL
+259 AGGELL
-267 QIDSETLPSEVVE
+267 QIDKQLLPSEIID
-280 QEVAQILATG
+280 QEVAQIVATG
-290 VQIRLN
+290 AQLRLN
-296 ETIDDNRFAELNK
+296 ESINEFRFLELQK
-309 DFDAVVV
+309 EFDAVVV
-316 ASGTVTEETSAF
+316 AFGAVNENTYDYG
-328 SLKTTKTGIVADKL
+328 LKTISTGVIADKT
-342 SYQTSV
+342 SYQTSIP
-348 SNVFAIG
+348 NVFAIG
-355 NSLRASKLAVRS
+355 NSVRYSKMAVRS
-367 VGQGKEVATVIDHY
+367 VGQGKEVATVIDNY
-381 FKTSEVKG
+381 LKTSEIKG

-399 KLAEAEFIQY
+399 RLAESEFIQY
-409 QKDSET
+409 QKDSENA
-415 SPRQKAEK
+415 PRQKADQSG
-423 EEFTREAAIREAKR
+423 FTKEAAIREAKR

-457 YHAVQKRF
+457 YHAEQKRF
-465 QSDERFNVE
+465 QGEKRFDVE
-474 KFIHREGIVYEPA
+474 KFIHREGIVYEPS

-493 ICVRLTRQHQEEFG
+493 ICVRLTRNHQEEFG

-533 TAAIVA
+533 TASIVA
-539 KACPTGALAMFGV
+539 KACPTGALAMYNN
-552 EEQF
+552 EEQI